1 MIRHIAFPGPASE
14 RLKGMVRKLVLGL
27 GEAKDNEP
35 EDRSFACFVL
45 LCSELAS
52 IKDATRRDRF
62 VNVLT
67 DSARVLVQDNINDK
81 GVAILPPTSSTT
93 H

>member
-35 EDRSFACFVL
+35 EDRSFG
-45 LCSELAS
+45 
-52 IKDATRRDRF
+52 
-62 VNVLT
+62 NVLT
-67 DSARVLVQDNINDK
+67 DSARVLVQDSINDK